1 MITCVNGIPGSGKN
15 VLVTKIC
22 LHHYKKTNNSIRR
35 LIRKIKKEPIWINN
49 VYSTYPILL
58 KKTKREKIYSNI
70 VTIYDLVPSN
80 RFLNHAVIVIDETQ
94 AFYDSEDH
102 KEFPKEIAI
111 FNQFHRHFGIDDIYY
126 VSQHPS
132 RILKKLRIL
141 ACEFDKIKRFICI
154 PFIHLAFMHIV
165 RYFEFDDYGKYNHPK
180 KEAKTYDV
188 KNKYMLFFAGKVF
201 KAYDS
206 KYLKVLNIDKPLYN
220 RGVFKKIDLSEKEI
234 KYIYRDNL

>member
-49 VYSTYPILL
+49 IYSTYPILL
-58 KKTKREKIYSNI
+58 KKTKKEKVYSNI
-70 VTIYDLVPSN
+70 VTIYDLVPNN

-132 RILKKLRIL
+132 RIMKKLRIL

>member
-132 RILKKLRIL
+132 RIMKKLRIL

-206 KYLKVLNIDKPLYN
+206 KYLKVLNIDKPLYS
-220 RGVFKKIDLSEKEI
+220 RGMFRKIDLSEKEI

>member
-58 KKTKREKIYSNI
+58 KKTKKEKVYSNI

-132 RILKKLRIL
+132 RIMKKLRIL
-141 ACEFDKIKRFICI
+141 ACEFDKIKKFICI